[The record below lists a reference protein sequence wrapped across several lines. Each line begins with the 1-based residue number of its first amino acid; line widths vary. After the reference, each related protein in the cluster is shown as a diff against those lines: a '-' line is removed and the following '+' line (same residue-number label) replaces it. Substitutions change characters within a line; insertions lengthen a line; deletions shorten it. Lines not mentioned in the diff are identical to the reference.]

1 MDEVIVLVALEREL
15 PRMTLPNLHIE
26 YTGVGKVNAAFKTS
40 ELIHQFSPKTIINY
54 GTAGSLKSDLS
65 GLVEVSHFFQRDMD
79 VSALGLE
86 IGETP
91 FDKISEISFGR
102 EGFSCGSGDSFV
114 TELPQLNTDLVD
126 MEAYAIAKVC
136 LYKNVDFLCF
146 KYISDNADEN
156 ASENWNENVSLGKDL
171 FKTKIFELLSE

>member
-1 MDEVIVLVALEREL
+1 MDKVIVLVALEKEL
-15 PRMTLPNLHIE
+15 PQMVLPNFHIE

-54 GTAGSLKSDLS
+54 GTAGSLRRDLK
-65 GLVEVSHFFQRDMD
+65 GLVEVSSFFQRDMD

-86 IGETP
+86 VGKTP
-91 FDKISEISFGR
+91 FDEISEISFGR

-114 TELPQLNTDLVD
+114 TELPQLDTDLVD

-136 LYKNVDFLCF
+136 FYKNVDFLCF

-156 ASENWNENVSLGKDL
+156 ASESWGKNISHGQDL
-171 FKTKIFELLSE
+171 FRTKILELSST

>member
-1 MDEVIVLVALEREL
+1 MDEVIVLVALEKEL
-15 PRMTLPNLHIE
+15 PRTTLPNFHIE
-26 YTGVGKVNAAFKTS
+26 YTGVGKVNATFMTS
-40 ELIHQFSPKTIINY
+40 ELINQFSPKTIINY
-54 GTAGSLKSDLS
+54 GTAGSLRNDLS

-91 FDKISEISFGR
+91 FDEISEISFGR

-114 TELPQLNTDLVD
+114 TELPQLDTDLVD

-136 LYKNVDFLCF
+136 LYK
-146 KYISDNADEN
+146 YISDNADVN
-156 ASENWNENVSLGKDL
+156 ASANWNENISHGKDL
-171 FKTKIFELLSE
+171 FQTKILELLST

>member
-15 PRMTLPNLHIE
+15 PQTTLSNLHIE

-40 ELIHQFSPKTIINY
+40 ELINQFSPKTIINY

-65 GLVEVSHFFQRDMD
+65 GLVEVSRFFQRDMNA
-79 VSALGLE
+79 SALGLE
-86 IGETP
+86 VGETP
-91 FDKISEISFGR
+91 FDEIAEISFGR

-114 TELPQLNTDLVD
+114 TESSQLKTDLVD

-146 KYISDNADEN
+146 KYISDNADAN
-156 ASENWNENVSLGKDL
+156 ASENWNENVRHGKDL
-171 FKTKIFELLSE
+171 FQTKMLELLSK